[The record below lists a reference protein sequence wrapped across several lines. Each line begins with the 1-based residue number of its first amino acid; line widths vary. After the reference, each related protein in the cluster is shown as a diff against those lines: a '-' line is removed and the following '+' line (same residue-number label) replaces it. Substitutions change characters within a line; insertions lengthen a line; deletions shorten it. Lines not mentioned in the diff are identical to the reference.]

1 MIPQDFIQALLDRVD
16 IVDVVERYVPLKK
29 AGANYQ
35 ARCPF
40 HNEKSPSFTVSP
52 VKQFYHCFGCGA
64 HGTAITFLMEHT
76 GMGFVEAVK
85 ELAGQ
90 TGMQVPD
97 DGARSNPEDAR
108 RDRLYELM
116 AAAAQFYRGELKNNP
131 GAISYLKDRGLTG
144 ETAAHYG
151 LGYAPDDWQGL
162 ARAVPDYHDKALEEA
177 GLVIAGEGGKRYDR
191 FRARVMFPIRN
202 ERGRVIALG
211 GRVIG
216 AGEPKYLNSPETP
229 LFHKGRELYGLHEAR
244 RAIQAAGRAIVVEG
258 YMDVVMLAQNGVENV
273 VATLGTAVTSDQV
286 ERLLRL
292 SDAVVFAFDG
302 DAAGRKA
309 AWRALENSLPQLVDG
324 KRLSFLFLP
333 EGEDPDSYVRAQGR
347 QAFEALCERALPLSQ
362 FLLDEMTAKTDLA
375 SPEGKVRLVKLVEP
389 HLAQMR
395 RAPLLAASLRRQLAG
410 LAGLPGRRE
419 GPRFEPRQKWAEAGR
434 GEPDSWRS
442 QKRGGLPSPYRV
454 VLQALLQVPERIARL
469 PEDLPAAASPDAEA
483 LMAVAALLRER
494 PDLKTARDIVEGF
507 RGRKEQPVLEV
518 AAAAMLAW
526 GEDYDAEADF
536 RGAMATLVEHAG
548 RQQARDLSRKRP
560 SEMTVEEKARFL
572 ESLRA
577 RKLGGAASV
586 EGSSELD
593 SEN

>member
-1 MIPQDFIQALLDRVD
+1 MIPQDFIQTLLDRID
-16 IVDVVERYVPLKK
+16 IVGVVERYVPLKK

-40 HNEKSPSFTVSP
+40 HNEKTPSFTVSP
-52 VKQFYHCFGCGA
+52 TKQFYHCFGCGA
-64 HGTAITFLMEHT
+64 HGTAITFLMEHA
-76 GMGFVEAVK
+76 GLGFVEAVR

-90 TGMQVPD
+90 AGMQVPD
-97 DGARSNPEDAR
+97 DGARTPEDGR
-108 RDRLYELM
+108 RDRLYEVM
-116 AAAAQFYRGELKNNP
+116 AAAADFYRGELRQSP
-131 GAISYLKDRGLTG
+131 AAIRYLKERGLAG
-144 ETAAHYG
+144 ETAARYG

-162 ARAVPDYHDKALEEA
+162 ARALPDYRDRALEEA

-202 ERGRVIALG
+202 ERGRVIAFG
-211 GRVIG
+211 GRVLG

-229 LFHKGRELYGLHEAR
+229 LFHKGRELYGLSEAR

-258 YMDVVMLAQNGVENV
+258 YMDVVMLAQHGAENA

-292 SDAVVFAFDG
+292 TDAVVFAFDG

-324 KRLSFLFLP
+324 KRLGFLFLP

-347 QAFEALCERALPLSQ
+347 EAFEAMCERAVPLSQ
-362 FLLDEMTAKTDLA
+362 FLLDEMTAQTDLA
-375 SPEGKVRLVKLVEP
+375 SPEGRVRLVKLVEP
-389 HLAQMR
+389 YLAQLR
-395 RAPLLAASLRRQLAG
+395 KAPLLAASLRRQLAG

-419 GPRFEPRQKWAEAGR
+419 GPRFKDREVGR
-434 GEPDSWRS
+434 GEAQGRGPSR
-442 QKRGGLPSPYRV
+442 RGGLPSPYRV
-454 VLQALLQVPERIARL
+454 VLQALLQDPARVARVPAG
-469 PEDLPAAASPDAEA
+469 LPAGRSPDAQA
-483 LMAVAALLRER
+483 LSGVVDLLRER
-494 PDLKTARDIVEGF
+494 PELRAARDIVEGF
-507 RGRKEQPVLEV
+507 RGREEQPVLEA

-536 RGAMATLVEHAG
+536 RGALATLVEHAG

-560 SEMTVEEKARFL
+560 SEMTAEEKARFL

-577 RKLGGAASV
+577 RKLSDAAPV
-586 EGSSELD
+586 EGSSTPAG
-593 SEN
+593 EN